1 MYIYGP
7 FIPRDTH
14 HSSTASASHE
24 RLKVAYVELLRRSSD
39 PLGMGVEGGVDC
51 SRPAHIS
58 HLRPGGVAEK
68 SLALQ
73 VGDRILSINGT
84 PTEPLMQSEIAS
96 LLENAGTVVNLEIA
110 YEASLGERFTQVTV
124 RT

>member
-1 MYIYGP
+1 MLEVVP
-7 FIPRDTH
+7 QSTTFLSLPPSLP
-14 HSSTASASHE
+14 SSPI
-24 RLKVAYVELLRRSSD
+24 LR
-39 PLGMGVEGGVDC
+39 
-51 SRPAHIS
+51 
-58 HLRPGGVAEK
+58 